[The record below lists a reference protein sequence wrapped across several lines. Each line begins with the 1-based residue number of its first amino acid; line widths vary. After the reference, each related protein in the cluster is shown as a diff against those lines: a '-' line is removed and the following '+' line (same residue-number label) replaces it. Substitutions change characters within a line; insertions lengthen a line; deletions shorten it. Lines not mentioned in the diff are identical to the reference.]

1 MEDIKVEIKVLGTG
15 CDKCKNLE
23 ANAKEAIRELGI
35 EASIEKIED
44 LVQIMKYGVMSTPG
58 LVINDKVRSVGKV
71 LKVDEIKKLIHEVKG

>member
-1 MEDIKVEIKVLGTG
+1 MEIKVLGTG

>member
-1 MEDIKVEIKVLGTG
+1 MEIKVLGTG

-71 LKVDEIKKLIHEVKG
+71 LKVDEIKKLIHEAKG

>member
-1 MEDIKVEIKVLGTG
+1 MEIKILGTG
-15 CDKCKNLE
+15 CDKCKKLE

-58 LVINDKVRSVGKV
+58 LVINDKVKSVGKV
-71 LKVDEIKKLIHEVKG
+71 LKVDEIKKLINAAK

>member
-1 MEDIKVEIKVLGTG
+1 MEIKILGTG
-15 CDKCKNLE
+15 CDKCKKLE

-58 LVINDKVRSVGKV
+58 FVINDKVKAVGKV
-71 LKVDEIKKLIHEVKG
+71 LKVEEIKKLMYEVKG